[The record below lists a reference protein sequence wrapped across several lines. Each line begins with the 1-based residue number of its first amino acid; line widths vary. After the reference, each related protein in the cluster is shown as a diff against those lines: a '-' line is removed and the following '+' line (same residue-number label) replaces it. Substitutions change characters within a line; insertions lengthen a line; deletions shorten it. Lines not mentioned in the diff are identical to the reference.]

1 MAASAEARPATPA
14 EARPATLAPP
24 PRAVGADATVVEI
37 VIPVLNEE
45 RALEGGVRTLHAY
58 LDEWFPWTWRITVV
72 DNGSTDRTSE
82 IGDALAAE
90 LPGVQMRR
98 LDVRGKGAAVK
109 AAWRASDAAVVA
121 YMDVDLSTDLGA
133 LLPLVAPLV
142 SGHSD
147 LAIGTRL
154 GRGARIRRGLRR
166 EAVSRCYNG
175 LLRIG
180 FGARFTDAACGFKA
194 ARADVAGRLTA
205 RIGDDDW
212 FFDTEMLL
220 LAEFNGLRVHEV
232 AVDWVEDVDSRV
244 RVARTAAHNLRGLAR
259 TARAMMRGDAALGL
273 PERPEPAPAHPD
285 AVLGRTSG
293 RWATLLGF
301 VAAGL
306 LATVFHTAGYLLLR
320 GGLPPVPANLGGLLL
335 STAVNTEANRRWTF
349 PRRGGRRA
357 FVHSRAALLAALNWV
372 LTSVAVT
379 LAATLRPG
387 RIGEACVLLAVSSC
401 LVTLRFSALD
411 RWVFARR
418 G

>member
-1 MAASAEARPATPA
+1 MRAASETSVRSGERA
-14 EARPATLAPP
+14 LAPP
-24 PRAVGADATVVEI
+24 PRTAGTDAPVVEI

-45 RALEGGVRTLHAY
+45 RALGGGVRTLHAY
-58 LDEWFPWTWRITVV
+58 LREWFPWTWRITVV
-72 DNGSTDRTSE
+72 DNGSTDRTPE
-82 IGDALAAE
+82 VGRALAAE
-90 LPGVQMRR
+90 LPGVELRR

-109 AAWRASDAAVVA
+109 AAWRESDATVVA

-175 LLRIG
+175 LLRVG

-205 RIGDDDW
+205 CVGDDDW

-244 RVARTAAHNLRGLAR
+244 RVGRTAAHNLRGLLR
-259 TARAMMRGDAALGL
+259 TARAMARGEAGLGL
-273 PERPEPAPAHPD
+273 PERPEPRPAHPD
-285 AVLGRTSG
+285 AVLGRPTG
-293 RWATLLGF
+293 RPGMLVGF
-301 VAAGL
+301 AAAGL
-306 LATVFHTAGYLLLR
+306 LATVVHTAGYLLLR
-320 GGLPPVPANLGGLLL
+320 GAWAPVPANLGGLLL
-335 STAVNTEANRRWTF
+335 STVAGTEANRRWTF

-357 FVHSRAALLAALNWV
+357 FVHSRAALLAALNWA
-372 LTSVAVT
+372 LTSVAVAG
-379 LAATLRPG
+379 AAALRPG